1 MDKLKRLKKLKN
13 GILTVIFVFSWIAVY
28 LLTASFEQFMISSI
42 EYLVYSAIALT
53 TLITSGTLTGMLTFR
68 NERGK
73 RR

>member
-42 EYLVYSAIALT
+42 EYLVYSASALT